1 MESRRIP
8 EHLSLAFWDFVA
20 DIGKGR
26 RRLWTDAER
35 EYLRQHY
42 ATTPTREIAAALG
55 RPVDLIIARANC
67 MGLYKAGRGSRCQH
81 NTTDQAAQPAR
92 VGGRG

>member
-8 EHLSLAFWDFVA
+8 EHLRLAFIDFIA

-42 ATTPTREIAAALG
+42 ATTPTRDIAAALG
-55 RPVDLIIARANC
+55 RPTDLIIARANN
-67 MGLYKAGRGSRCQH
+67 MRLYKVGRQKCATS
-81 NTTDQAAQPAR
+81 
-92 VGGRG
+92 